1 MSFHSS
7 LTGTSLHESKITT
20 GAGAPGSTPSYVGQS
35 YFDTTN
41 KVFYVATGTSITGD
55 WKATTVP
62 AGFDASLIADG
73 SVSNAEFQFINSLT
87 SNAQTQLTTN
97 ATAISDHLADSV
109 DAHDASAI
117 SNVPSGNL
125 AATDV
130 QAALNEL
137 QTDVDSRA
145 LSSSL
150 TSHTGASSGVHGVT
164 GSVVGTSDSQTLTN
178 KTIDF
183 ANNTASNINS
193 ISGTV
198 SIAKGGTGL
207 TALGSALQVL
217 RVNASGMEL
226 EYVAAGSGDVVGPA
240 SSTSGRVA
248 VYNGTTGKLLQDG
261 TKLEADLVT
270 GPASSTDNAIVRFDG
285 ATGKLVQNSGVEVDD
300 SGNIKMSYSSG
311 ALGRINYQAASGDK
325 VFLLQT
331 ITSVNNY
338 GIGVDSSNL
347 VTLGSV
353 SGADT
358 WNVKAIQYAS
368 SGAVS
373 FPTSTTHIFGANSA
387 GNTVV
392 SARTATG
399 DHAVFETRRNNAI
412 TTAFGIDDSGSYTN
426 ATVGS
431 SAFLGTNG
439 ETLHFVTGAG
449 FAGSAGNITTG
460 GAWTLGHATSTT
472 GRHEIQN
479 NANGNQTLRV
489 TNAGNSTPNGIYIF
503 YSATAPNSTSSDF
516 LYCGDTSTGR
526 AIIRSNGGLANYS
539 ANNVNLSDVRT
550 KEGIV
555 PAGSYYEKVKSLEI
569 VRFHYKDQ
577 NSKTDEDLNLGV
589 VAQQVLEVMPEV
601 VDEGGFNSKDETKL
615 LAIYDTDLMFAS
627 IKALQEAMTK
637 IESLQA
643 RIEALENP

>member
-20 GAGAPGSTPSYVGQS
+20 GAGAPGSTPSYIGQS

-41 KVFYVATGTSITGD
+41 KVFYVATGTSIPGD

-198 SIAKGGTGL
+198 SVAKGGTGL

-217 RVNASGMEL
+217 RVNAGATAL
-226 EYVAAGSGDVVGPA
+226 EYATAGSGDVVGPA
-240 SSTSGRVA
+240 SATSGRVA

-261 TKLEADLVT
+261 TKLETDLVV

-285 ATGKLVQNSGVEVDD
+285 TTGKLV
-300 SGNIKMSYSSG
+300 K
-311 ALGRINYQAASGDK
+311 
-325 VFLLQT
+325 
-331 ITSVNNY
+331 
-338 GIGVDSSNL
+338 DSSSSISNTGA
-347 VTLGSV
+347 VTLGPTSGSGLTHILQ
-353 SGADT
+353 SGAST
-358 WNVKAIQYAS
+358 NLELLGAGAYSTRLKFNASGGNGMILIPSAS
-368 SGAVS
+368 SLLFRDNAN
-373 FPTSTTHIFGANSA
+373 TTTLGELSA
-387 GNTVV
+387 
-392 SARTATG
+392 A
-399 DHAVFETRRNNAI
+399 
-412 TTAFGIDDSGSYTN
+412 
-426 ATVGS
+426 
-431 SAFLGTNG
+431 
-439 ETLHFVTGAG
+439 
-449 FAGSAGNITTG
+449 
-460 GAWTLGHATSTT
+460 GAWTLGPTSGSSLTHTIQSGGGTTLLNLTSSAGAYSTQIKFNATGGGNGSILIPSSGAFTFRNSTDTTDFGRIETTGAWTLGPASAIGTSTFAGASIVGKT
-472 GRHEIQN
+472 
-479 NANGNQTLRV
+479 NG
-489 TNAGNSTPNGIYIF
+489 
-503 YSATAPNSTSSDF
+503 TAIAVG
-516 LYCGDTSTGR
+516 YVG
-526 AIIRSNGGLANYS
+526 
-539 ANNVNLSDVRT
+539 
-550 KEGIV
+550 
-555 PAGSYYEKVKSLEI
+555 
-569 VRFHYKDQ
+569 
-577 NSKTDEDLNLGV
+577 
-589 VAQQVLEVMPEV
+589 QVLETTYTTDIAFNTTGTWGQDASLTLTPGVWLLFGALTGKLNGATAQSIQ
-601 VDEGGFNSKDETKL
+601 VDISTTNGGSSGLPDNY
-615 LAIYDTDLMFAS
+615 A
-627 IKALQEAMTK
+627 
-637 IESLQA
+637 
-643 RIEALENP
+643 EALPPNSVTNIQITIAGVYANVSSNTTYYLNRRAFYTSGPTNIPRHTGRLRAVRIA

>member
-41 KVFYVATGTSITGD
+41 KVFYVATGTSIPGD

-198 SIAKGGTGL
+198 SLAKGGTGL

-217 RVNASGMEL
+217 RVNAGATAL
-226 EYVAAGSGDVVGPA
+226 EYATAGSGDVVGPA
-240 SSTSGRVA
+240 SATSGRVA

-270 GPASSTDNAIVRFDG
+270 GPASSTDNAIARFDG
-285 ATGKLVQNSGVEVDD
+285 TTGKLV
-300 SGNIKMSYSSG
+300 K
-311 ALGRINYQAASGDK
+311 
-325 VFLLQT
+325 
-331 ITSVNNY
+331 
-338 GIGVDSSNL
+338 DSSSSISNTGA
-347 VTLGSV
+347 VTLGPTSGSGLTHILQ
-353 SGADT
+353 SGAST
-358 WNVKAIQYAS
+358 NLELLGAGSYSTRLKFNASGGNGMILIPSAS
-368 SGAVS
+368 SLLFRDNANTTTLGELSAAGAWTLG
-373 FPTSTTHIFGANSA
+373 PTSGSSLTHTIQSGGGTTLLNLTSSA
-387 GNTVV
+387 GAYSTQIKFN
-392 SARTATG
+392 ATG
-399 DHAVFETRRNNAI
+399 GGNGSILIPSGGAFTFRNNTD
-412 TTAFGIDDSGSYTN
+412 TTDFGRI
-426 ATVGS
+426 
-431 SAFLGTNG
+431 
-439 ETLHFVTGAG
+439 ETT
-449 FAGSAGNITTG
+449 

-479 NANGNQTLRV
+479 NANSNQTLRV
-489 TNAGNSTPNGIYIF
+489 TNAGNSSPNGLAIN
-503 YSATAPNSTSSDF
+503 YSAVDPNNTGAEF
-516 LYCGDTSTGR
+516 LYCTGVATLRTAIR
-526 AIIRSNGGLANYS
+526 ANGGLANYS
-539 ANNVNLSDVRT
+539 ANNVNLSDVRV

-555 PAGSYYEKVKSLEI
+555 PSGSYYEKIKSLEI

-589 VAQQVLEVMPEV
+589 IAQQVLEIMPEI
-601 VDEGGFNSKDETKL
+601 VDEGGFNSRDETKL

-643 RIEALENP
+643 RIEALEAK